1 MNENTEIKPIDS
13 TPPKEFRK
21 HVRRIAIMPS
31 LPLMNIQY
39 FDNTSKKNSF
49 SLPEIPSQVKSVN
62 ELLPEDIKQKEEI
75 DVSNHKYGRNSD
87 AFQYSKRN
95 IVRPPKIH
103 IEPVKRSIDDISK
116 DIENKLKLTDSQQL
130 IPELCLSPRVI
141 RIGVHPKRAVSNGL

>member
-1 MNENTEIKPIDS
+1 
-13 TPPKEFRK
+13 
-21 HVRRIAIMPS
+21 
-31 LPLMNIQY
+31 MNIQY

>member
-1 MNENTEIKPIDS
+1 
-13 TPPKEFRK
+13 
-21 HVRRIAIMPS
+21 MPS